1 MSKYLSLLMLL
12 AGMLMVSCSLDNDDE
27 PKDVVKEIMMSVSHE
42 TGITYDLFDTNAE
55 YPIECM
61 LVKEEGG
68 DGRWQPLTFGAIEG
82 FTYVKGHAYEL
93 KVKKTILANPP
104 ADGSNCRYKLIK
116 ILDDRVVTE
125 PETPE
130 EPVIE
135 SEADIE
141 YYDQCPFD
149 KYAIEPEIKVNKDGD
164 VLIYG
169 GTTAYLP
176 YESKRIYVENVLPKD
191 DPDWVLFNKVSFQ
204 AYYAYVISPLTDK
217 IRLVRTEGGGPM
229 LKDVIPADE
238 YRQVLDIVSDGTK
251 LEYALILANIYK
263 YGLQKLT
270 FTVSMGSDF

>member
-1 MSKYLSLLMLL
+1 MNKYLLPLIMF
-12 AGMLMVSCSLDNDDE
+12 AGMLVAGCSLDDDDE
-27 PKDVVKEIMMSVSHE
+27 PKDVVKEILMSVSAE

-68 DGRWQPLTFGAIEG
+68 DGQWKPLMFGAIEG
-82 FTYVKGHAYEL
+82 FTYVKGHSYEL
-93 KVKKTILANPP
+93 KVRKTILANPP
-104 ADGSNCRYKLIK
+104 ADGSNCRYELIE
-116 ILDDRVVTE
+116 ILSDREVTE

-130 EPVIE
+130 EPVVE

-141 YYDQCPFD
+141 YYDMCPFE

-164 VLIYG
+164 VLVYG

-176 YESKRIYVENVLPKD
+176 YESKRIYVVDVLPKD
-191 DPDWVLFNKVSFQ
+191 DPDWIEFEKIPYM
-204 AYYAYVISPLTDK
+204 AYYAYVISPLTDE

-238 YRQVLDIVSDGTK
+238 YRQVLDFISEGGK
-251 LEYALILANIYK
+251 LEYHLVLANIYK
-263 YGLQKLT
+263 YGLQKLG
-270 FTVSMGSDF
+270 FIVSMRQ